1 MAQLVRNLPAVQDTW
16 VRSLGWEDA
25 LEKGTAGYPL
35 QYSGLENSMDFIV
48 HRVTKS
54 QTRLSDFHLV
64 LSKYIST
71 IFITAFVHFMSLC
84 NILVIPVIFQTFPF
98 YIIDHCYSDQ

>member
-1 MAQLVRNLPAVQDTW
+1 MVKNLPAMQETRF
-16 VRSLGWEDA
+16 RSLGWEDA

-35 QYSGLENSMDFIV
+35 QDSDLENSMDFIV

-54 QTRLSDFHLV
+54 WTRLSDFHPV

-71 IFITAFVHFMSLC
+71 VFITAFVHFMSLC
-84 NILVIPVIFQTFPF
+84 HILVIPVIFQTFPL
-98 YIIDHCYSDQ
+98 YIIDNYYSDQ